1 MALTLINPPTEQVVS
16 LDEFKEHIRVTT
28 DDEDTLHILYI
39 QTATSI
45 FESYTGLALRE
56 QQWRIT
62 LDDWFDKLQL
72 PRNPVISID
81 RFEYF
86 HGGNWQTFTDYIF
99 NDTERPATLTA
110 LSAPALDNEADPR
123 IAIEYTSG
131 QPGGSGS
138 GAIEDSIKF
147 AIMTLAAHF
156 NENREAYTTA
166 KLEELPFTFTAIAN
180 LHKIGVFEL

>member
-1 MALTLINPPTEQVVS
+1 MALTLLNPPTEQVVS
-16 LDEFKEHIRVTT
+16 LAEYKEHIRVTT
-28 DDEDTLHILYI
+28 DYEDTLHALYI

-81 RFEYF
+81 RFEYY
-86 HGGNWQTFTDYIF
+86 HDDEWHPYTAYVF
-99 NDTERPATLTA
+99 NDTERPATLLT
-110 LSAPALDNEADPR
+110 LDTPALDYYSSPK

-131 QPGGSGS
+131 QFGSGS
-138 GAIEDSIKF
+138 GAIEDTIKF

-156 NENREAYTTA
+156 NEHREAFTTE
-166 KLEELPFTFTAIAN
+166 KLEALPFTFTAIAN
-180 LHKIGVFEL
+180 LYKIGVFEL